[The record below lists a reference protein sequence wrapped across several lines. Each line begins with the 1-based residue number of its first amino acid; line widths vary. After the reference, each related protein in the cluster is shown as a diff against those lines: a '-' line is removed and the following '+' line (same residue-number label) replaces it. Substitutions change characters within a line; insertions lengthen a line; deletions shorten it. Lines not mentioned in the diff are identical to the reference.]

1 MMEYFSTGN
10 NPVTVCRNCK
20 GDQEDFCT
28 SNDPYAGYHGA
39 FHCMASGNGDVA
51 FVRHLTPQEYV
62 SRLNQTASVSLDVS
76 QESKSSHK
84 WAAAAPEPFMS
95 MLFLFKDFE
104 LLCLDG
110 TRRPVDSH
118 ASCNWG
124 TIASHVVM
132 ASAMRDAVTRNE
144 YKQLMTLFSHD
155 FGL

>member
-76 QESKSSHK
+76 LCRSLLINDQLLKSRSCL
-84 WAAAAPEPFMS
+84 F
-95 MLFLFKDFE
+95 FLFKDFE

-124 TIASHVVM
+124 TIASHVEIGRAHV
-132 ASAMRDAVTRNE
+132 
-144 YKQLMTLFSHD
+144 
-155 FGL
+155 